1 MSHTNKKIIVIDN
14 YDSFTYNLVEL
25 LKQASA
31 EVKVILNDDPEW
43 NTLFEDEI
51 DGIVF
56 SPGPGKPINA
66 GNSFKI
72 LTKFAGKK
80 PVLGV
85 CLGHQLI
92 GEYFGLFIIPARELF
107 HGKVSEIL
115 HDGKGVYSGI
125 KEKFT
130 AMRYHSLAVSEPPLE
145 SNLIVTAR
153 TKDGE
158 IMGLRHK
165 SLQIEGVQF
174 HPDSIETERGQQ
186 IINNWVSI
194 L

>member
-1 MSHTNKKIIVIDN
+1 MSHLNKKIVVIDN

-25 LKQASA
+25 FKQASA
-31 EVKVILNDDPEW
+31 EVVIIQNDDPEW
-43 NTLFEDEI
+43 KSYLDDKI

-56 SPGPGKPINA
+56 SPGPGRPENA
-66 GNSFKI
+66 GFALNI
-72 LTKFAGKK
+72 LSLYAGKK

-92 GEYFGLFIIPARELF
+92 GEYFGLFVIPARELF
-107 HGKVSEIL
+107 HGKVSGVL

-125 KEKFT
+125 EGEFT
-130 AMRYHSLAVSEPPLE
+130 AMRYHSLAVSEPSQDSSLLV
-145 SNLIVTAR
+145 SAR

-165 SLQIEGVQF
+165 SLKIEGVQF
-174 HPDSIETERGQQ
+174 HPDSIETKMGQQ

>member
-25 LKQASA
+25 FKQASA
-31 EVKVILNDDPEW
+31 EVKVVLNDDPEW
-43 NTLFEDEI
+43 DTFFEDEI

-56 SPGPGKPINA
+56 SPGPGRPVNA

-72 LTKFAGKK
+72 LSKFAGKK

-130 AMRYHSLAVSEPPLE
+130 AMRYHSLAVSEPPME
-145 SNLIVTAR
+145 SDLIVTAR

-165 SLQIEGVQF
+165 SMRIEGVQF

-186 IINNWVSI
+186 IINNWVSV

>member
-25 LKQASA
+25 LKQTSA

-43 NTLFEDEI
+43 DTFLEEEI

-56 SPGPGKPINA
+56 SPGPGKPTDA

-72 LTKFAGKK
+72 LSQFAGKK

-92 GEYFGLFIIPARELF
+92 GEYFGLFIIPAKELF

-130 AMRYHSLAVSEPPLE
+130 AMRYHSLAVSEPLAE
-145 SNLIVTAR
+145 SELVVTAR

-165 SLQIEGVQF
+165 SLKIEGVQF

-186 IINNWVSI
+186 IIDNWVSN

>member
-25 LKQASA
+25 LKQAST
-31 EVKVILNDDPEW
+31 EVRVILNDDPEW
-43 NTLFEDEI
+43 DTLHEDEI

-56 SPGPGKPINA
+56 SPGPGKPKNA

-72 LTKFAGKK
+72 LTKFARKK
-80 PVLGV
+80 PVFGV

-92 GEYFGLFIIPARELF
+92 GEYYGLSVIPARELF

-115 HDGKGVYSGI
+115 HDGKGVYTGI
-125 KEKFT
+125 EEKFT
-130 AMRYHSLAVSEPPLE
+130 AMRYHSLAVSEPSLE
-145 SNLIVTAR
+145 SNLVVTAR
-153 TKDGE
+153 TNDGE

-165 SLQIEGVQF
+165 SLKIEGVQF
-174 HPDSIETERGQQ
+174 HPDSIETERGQI
-186 IINNWVSI
+186 IINNWVST